1 MLRALLGLFKGGLI
15 GAAIGFGAFRL
26 GIDGGVLGF
35 AVYGLV
41 GLLVG
46 LLVGRPPW
54 RQETIWTS
62 ILKSLFGL
70 LIAMGLYWGARKL
83 LGQTHL
89 AFATGLGAPDKPL
102 VDIPFLLGP
111 VVGALYGIFV
121 EVDDTGGSAPAPRS
135 SSAGAPSRR

>member
-1 MLRALLGLFKGGLI
+1 MLRVVLGLLKGGLI

-26 GIDGGVLGF
+26 GIEGGALGF
-35 AVYGLV
+35 VVYALVGLMV

-46 LLVGRPPW
+46 KPPW

-62 ILKSLFGL
+62 IIKGIFGL
-70 LIAMGLYWGARKL
+70 LIAMGLYWGGRKL
-83 LGQTHL
+83 LGGTHL
-89 AFATGLGAPDKPL
+89 AFATGLGAPDKAV

-111 VVGALYGIFV
+111 VIGALYGIFV
-121 EVDDTGGSAPAPRS
+121 EVDDTGGGSAPAAR

>member
-1 MLRALLGLFKGGLI
+1 MLRVVLGLLKGGLI

-26 GIDGGVLGF
+26 GIGAGALGF

-46 LLVGRPPW
+46 LLVGKPPW

-62 ILKSLFGL
+62 IIKGIFGL
-70 LIAMGLYWGARKL
+70 LIAMGLYWGGRKL

-89 AFATGLGAPDKPL
+89 AFATGLGAPDQPL
-102 VDIPFLLGP
+102 VDLPFLLGP
-111 VVGALYGIFV
+111 VIGALYGIFV
-121 EVDDTGGSAPAPRS
+121 EVDDTGGTAPAAG
-135 SSAGAPSRR
+135 SSAGAPTRR

>member
-1 MLRALLGLFKGGLI
+1 MLRALLGLLKGGLI

-26 GIDGGVLGF
+26 GIDGGVLGYV
-35 AVYGLV
+35 VYAAIGALV

-46 LLVGRPPW
+46 KPPW
-54 RQETIWTS
+54 RQETFWTS
-62 ILKSLFGL
+62 ILKSIFGL
-70 LIAMGLYWGARKL
+70 LIAIGLTWGGRKL

-102 VDIPFLLGP
+102 VDIPFLIGP
-111 VVGALYGIFV
+111 AIGALYGIFV
-121 EVDDTGGSAPAPRS
+121 EVDDTGGTAPAGR